1 MTEKTA
7 TKTIKELMNGDK
19 PGVLNLVLEQLLA
32 PDSPWRFM
40 QPTASVWS
48 EYDHLTL
55 EDFKEDCEWDEKWY
69 VRFNYGVNVCD
80 PYKDEKVSSKDEAKA
95 KSMEDAREFDESDSE
110 WYEHFQANTP
120 TRNYRD
126 YAEVLVNVSHLRLK
140 ESEYGQK

>member
-1 MTEKTA
+1 MTEETA

-19 PGVLNLVLEQLLA
+19 PGMLNLVLEQLLA
-32 PDSPWRFM
+32 PHSPWRFM
-40 QPTASVWS
+40 QPSASVWRK
-48 EYDHLTL
+48 YDHLTL

-95 KSMEDAREFDESDSE
+95 KSMEDAPEFDESDSE
-110 WYEHFQANTP
+110 WYDHFQANTP

-126 YAEVLVNVSHLRLK
+126 YAEVRVNVSHLRLK

>member
-7 TKTIKELMNGDK
+7 IKTIKELMNGDT
-19 PGVLNLVLEQLLA
+19 PGVLNLVLEQLRA

-69 VRFNYGVNVCD
+69 VRFNDGVNVCD